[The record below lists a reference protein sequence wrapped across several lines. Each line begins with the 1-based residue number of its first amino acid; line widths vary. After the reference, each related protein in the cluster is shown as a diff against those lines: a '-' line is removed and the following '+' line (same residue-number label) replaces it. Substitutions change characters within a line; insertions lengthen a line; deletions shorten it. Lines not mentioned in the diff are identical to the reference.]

1 MKQKPGLSRI
11 ALLNNRE
18 DSSRLALAAQV
29 ESECWQPC
37 GAAPH
42 STGETDELSVITSD
56 DCTVSIVPSIINFLL
71 QDSHKAAEYFSWFV
85 CQHGYQTGSGCIIRE
100 YFKRN
105 AQWHETIGLMRK
117 SISGKRIFYF
127 LAPWKFFC

>member
-71 QDSHKAAEYFSWFV
+71 QDSHKEAEYFSWFV
-85 CQHGYQTGSGCIIRE
+85 CLS
-100 YFKRN
+100 
-105 AQWHETIGLMRK
+105 AGLPKKVVDVLLGNILNGMPNDMK
-117 SISGKRIFYF
+117 QSD
-127 LAPWKFFC
+127 